1 MNYYTC
7 DNSNS
12 IAYNGNISAKD
23 LWKDALI
30 GTGID
35 IETGSISADKL
46 YTSNI
51 KSIWNTSDYDIT
63 INKEYIDEIAR
74 AVADLQKNEKITL
87 DEGPEIPKW
96 TGFLPI

>member
-1 MNYYTC
+1 MNYACNNLNNTV
-7 DNSNS
+7 
-12 IAYNGNISAKD
+12 AYNGNISAKD

-35 IETGSISADKL
+35 IETGNISADKL

-74 AVADLQKNEKITL
+74 AVADAQKNAKITL

>member
-1 MNYYTC
+1 MNYACNNLNNTV
-7 DNSNS
+7 
-12 IAYNGNISAKD
+12 AYNGNISAKD

-63 INKEYIDEIAR
+63 INKEYIDEIAK
-74 AVADLQKNEKITL
+74 AVADAQKNAKITL

>member
-23 LWKDALI
+23 LWNDALI
-30 GTGID
+30 LTGID
-35 IETGSISADKL
+35 IETGSISADKP

-74 AVADLQKNEKITL
+74 AVADAQKNAKITL

>member
-1 MNYYTC
+1 MNYACNNLT
-7 DNSNS
+7 NTV
-12 IAYNGNISAKD
+12 AYNGDISAKN
-23 LWKDALI
+23 LWKDALT

-35 IETGSISADKL
+35 IETGNISADKL
-46 YTSNI
+46 YASNI
-51 KSIWNTSDYDIT
+51 KSVWNTSDYDII

-74 AVADLQKNEKITL
+74 AVANVQKNEKITL